1 MQSEEES
8 PGDTEAVMF
17 ARLRQDIREMFTE
30 LRDYRELLFTMTR
43 RDLVVRYRKTMMG
56 FGWAIFMPVMN
67 TIVFTL
73 IFRRVA
79 KIETDVPYPVFW
91 YCGLLPWNLFATS
104 LKTGLNSLVSN
115 KSLLTKVYFPREV
128 FPFSTMLVCVVD
140 FVVGLSILALL
151 MLYYR
156 IPLSTTALFLPIL
169 VAVQL
174 MFTAGLSM
182 LLAPANLYYRDVKY
196 ILEVL
201 ITVWMFATPVV
212 YPTRQLTGPLGLVL
226 QMNPLAP
233 IIDGYRAILLRGEL
247 PNAIPFAT
255 AAVLSF
261 VIFAVGWIVFHRTEY
276 TFAENV

>member
-1 MQSEEES
+1 
-8 PGDTEAVMF
+8 MF

-43 RDLVVRYRKTMMG
+43 RDLMVRYRKTVMG

-115 KSLLTKVYFPREV
+115 KSLLTKVYLPREV

-140 FVVGLSILALL
+140 FSSA
-151 MLYYR
+151 
-156 IPLSTTALFLPIL
+156 
-169 VAVQL
+169 
-174 MFTAGLSM
+174 
-182 LLAPANLYYRDVKY
+182 
-196 ILEVL
+196 
-201 ITVWMFATPVV
+201 
-212 YPTRQLTGPLGLVL
+212 
-226 QMNPLAP
+226 
-233 IIDGYRAILLRGEL
+233 
-247 PNAIPFAT
+247 
-255 AAVLSF
+255 
-261 VIFAVGWIVFHRTEY
+261 
-276 TFAENV
+276 